1 MPQTQNQK
9 ILNRLARIEDRVRA
23 IQRAIEDDRPCPEIL
38 LQIVAV
44 RAALKKVA
52 LILLEDFAEQRL
64 VDALPSNNFESER
77 SDLYKALNL
86 LI

>member
-9 ILNRLARIEDRVRA
+9 ILNRLARIEGHVQA
-23 IQRAIEDDRPCPEIL
+23 IQRTIKADKPCPEVL

-64 VDALPSNNFESER
+64 ANVMQSDNFKLER
-77 SDLYKALNL
+77 SELCKTLNL
-86 LI
+86 LS